1 MYTYWSCRSM
11 ASEWALPARASS
23 TALRTMTNPM
33 PGTPSRHFPLAAIS
47 ASNGVVRASIGSAAN
62 ELIASTISPFARFA
76 HTAAIEARSLRTPA
90 PVSQWT
96 CATCVIDGSA
106 ASAASTMAPVTG
118 WSSGTGRS
126 TTARPRT
133 LQILTM
139 RAQYAPLF
147 GTSTLPA
154 RGTTVPIAASTEN
167 VPLPCSGTHVYSAP
181 PPTISTRSLRRLAV
195 IALKAE
201 SHEPQSFSIACLVRS
216 DVVSGPGVS
225 RIGSLPRIMSVSFGL
240 LPGVAPRLRA
250 PDQPPLGREHHARDD
265 RRRQDDQR
273 RHRRRRPD
281 RTGFVELQDGD
292 RRERGL
298 R

>member
-1 MYTYWSCRSM
+1 
-11 ASEWALPARASS
+11 
-23 TALRTMTNPM
+23 MTNPR

-47 ASNGVVRASIGSAAN
+47 ASNGVVRTSIGSAAN
-62 ELIASTISPFARFA
+62 ELIASTISPFPRFA
-76 HTAAIEARSLRTPA
+76 HTSPIDARSFRTPA

-96 CATCVIDGSA
+96 WATCVIDGSA

-126 TTARPRT
+126 TAARPRY
-133 LQILTM
+133 LQIRTM

-167 VPLPCSGTHVYSAP
+167 VPLPCNGTHVYSLP

-201 SHEPQSFSIACLVRS
+201 SHEPQSLSIACLVRS

-225 RIGSLPRIMSVSFGL
+225 RIGSLPRIIGFSSL
-240 LPGVAPRLRA
+240 SCGVAPRLRA
-250 PDQPPLGREHHARDD
+250 ADQPPLDGEQHARDH
-265 RRRQDDQR
+265 RGGQHDQR
-273 RHRRRRPD
+273 RHRGGRTD
-281 RTGFVELQDGD
+281 RAGLVELQDGD

-298 R
+298 GRVQEHDGRDGRHRVDEVVAADVQ